1 MTDGAF
7 AERYGPWA
15 IVAGAGAG
23 LGAAYARQ
31 LADRGLR
38 LVVVDRD
45 AAALDAL
52 ATDLGTRTEIRA
64 LDVDLAADDAP
75 DVVLDETADLD
86 VGLFV
91 ANAASSYVG
100 RFRDQ
105 PFDVIDTQLRLNL
118 RTPTAIVH
126 GLLPRLAGRS
136 RSGIILMSSQSSRR
150 GAPLVA
156 TYAGTKAYL
165 AILAESLWDELG
177 DDGIDVLG
185 VLPGSTRTPGWLA
198 SLPQSGMGTEGVMEP
213 DDVVREAL
221 DTLGSGQPSLIAG
234 AGNRDADA
242 LLDSMPRA
250 DAVRMVGQV
259 MRDMYPDQRT
269 ADPTV

>member
-1 MTDGAF
+1 MAEQTF
-7 AERYGPWA
+7 ADRYGPWA
-15 IVAGAGAG
+15 VVAGAGAG

-31 LADRGLR
+31 LAERGLD
-38 LVVVDRD
+38 LVLVDRD
-45 AAALDAL
+45 AETIDDL
-52 ATDLGTRTEIRA
+52 AHELPTTCRT
-64 LDVDLAADDAP
+64 LVLDLAADDAAGDLL
-75 DVVLDETADLD
+75 DVVADLD

-105 PFDVIDTQLRLNL
+105 PFDDMDRQLRINL
-118 RTPTAIVH
+118 RTPLAVLV
-126 GLLPRLAGRS
+126 GLVPRLATRE

-165 AILAESLWDELG
+165 AVLAESLWDELSG
-177 DDGIDVLG
+177 DGIDVLA
-185 VLPGSTRTPGWLA
+185 VLPGSTRTPGWLS
-198 SLPQSGMGTEGVMEP
+198 SLPQSGTGTAGVMDP
-213 DDVVREAL
+213 DDVVREVL
-221 DTLGSGQPSLIAG
+221 DTLGTGVPSLIAG

-242 LLDSMPRA
+242 FLDSMPRA
-250 DAVRMVGQV
+250 DAVRVVGDV
-259 MRDMYPDQRT
+259 MRSMYPDDRD